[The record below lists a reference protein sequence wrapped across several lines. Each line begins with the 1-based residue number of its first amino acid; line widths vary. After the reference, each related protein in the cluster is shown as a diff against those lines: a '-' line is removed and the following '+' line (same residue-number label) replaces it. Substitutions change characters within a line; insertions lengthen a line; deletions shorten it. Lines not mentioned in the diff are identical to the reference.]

1 MVVKWRGCNEI
12 MLCNEIPLRNEIPS
26 RWRIQ
31 HDNLTRVFFEFSL

>member
-31 HDNLTRVFFEFSL
+31 HDNLTRVFSEFSL